1 VSSCCGSLAEIYNLK
16 VKKPLAMYPLIPE
29 TVIQA
34 SAAEMFSHF
43 VEISSKL
50 FIHCATFLLATKV
63 LTTKQLVSIY
73 RHSHYVVIFNQLEM
87 V

>member
-1 VSSCCGSLAEIYNLK
+1 MYNLE
-16 VKKPLAMYPLIPE
+16 VKKPLTKYPLIPE

-43 VEISSKL
+43 EEISSKL
-50 FIHCATFLLATKV
+50 FIHCTTFLLATKV
-63 LTTKQLVSIY
+63 LNTNQLASVY
-73 RHSHYVVIFNQLEM
+73 RHSHYVVIFKLLEM